1 MRWCEKGDRLTG
13 LEDKGRNT
21 TGVCEDRVEE
31 VVRGE
36 TEGYEGERE
45 MRRKAGTHSMDA
57 MDGIVD
63 EGSCCWIAVGWMVGY
78 IGRGTG
84 KGQAGRQAGARRSS
98 SSSCEVFS
106 VVVVWGVPWWD
117 AGEEAHLPP
126 EDSRDYIGRSLSC
139 STAGSTWDVQRGNV
153 FVNHCQPIVQPATDG
168 FG

>member
-63 EGSCCWIAVGWMVGY
+63 EGSCCWIAVGWLGGY

-84 KGQAGRQAGARRSS
+84 KAGRQAPGAQVAAAARCSRWWWCGVFRGGTLARR
-98 SSSCEVFS
+98 
-106 VVVVWGVPWWD
+106 
-117 AGEEAHLPP
+117 
-126 EDSRDYIGRSLSC
+126 
-139 STAGSTWDVQRGNV
+139 
-153 FVNHCQPIVQPATDG
+153 PIFHRRIHG
-168 FG
+168 II